1 MEVLMLENFPGPKFI
16 RTLSIISKVTVFFSK
31 NLNKRTANLS
41 KFFLLFS

>member
-1 MEVLMLENFPGPKFI
+1 MEVLMLENFPGPKLI
-16 RTLSIISKVTVFFSK
+16 RTLSIISKVTVFFQ